1 MPHPTRLIGTALG
14 LFLGSAGLIAAQAEE
29 TLTIGISQFAPTLH
43 PNIESASAKSFVIDM
58 AHRRFTTFDADW
70 QAICLFCTELPSLE
84 NGLAVLETTPEGEE
98 GIAVTFTIPPEAA
111 WGDGTPVTTADVMF
125 TWEAGRAEQSQFGN
139 LQMYREIYD
148 ITVVDDKTFTVHRN
162 RVTYRYDLINDLRV
176 VPAHLERA
184 IWEEN
189 PAEYPNRTLYVT
201 DPTNPG
207 LWFGPYRVT
216 EVESGAYIALEKND
230 TWYGHPPY
238 FDRIVV
244 RTIENT
250 AALEANLLSGSIDKI
265 HGSPGLTIDQALA
278 FADRHSDDYNIIFQE
293 GLIYEHIDVNHDNPI
308 LADIRV
314 RQALMYAADR
324 QTMVEQLF
332 GGYQR
337 VAPTSISPLDWI
349 QTDDVGQYDY
359 DPDRAIALLE
369 EAGFTDIR
377 DGVRHHAETG
387 ERLSLDFMTTAG
399 NRTRELV
406 QQVLQSGWSD
416 VGIEV
421 VVSNQPARVFFGG
434 TLSRREFTGLAMFAW
449 ISSPENVPRTIL
461 HSEGIPTAENGWAG
475 QNYMGFSDPRV
486 DELIDSLEITLDA
499 AAREPLWHEL
509 QQIYAEQLPAL
520 PLYHRADSYIL
531 PVWLGGVV
539 PTGHQYD
546 TAQTVEYWHRTD
558 R

>member
-1 MPHPTRLIGTALG
+1 MSQPTRLIGTALG

-29 TLTIGISQFAPTLH
+29 TLTVGISQFAPTLH

-58 AHRRFTTFDADW
+58 AHRRFTSFDADW
-70 QAICLFCTELPSLE
+70 QPVCLFCTELPTLE
-84 NGLAVLETTPEGEE
+84 NGLAVLETTPDGED
-98 GIAVTFTIPPEAA
+98 GIAVTFTIPPDAA
-111 WGDGTPVTTADVMF
+111 WGDGTPATTRDVLF
-125 TWEAGRAEQSQFGN
+125 TWEAGRSEQSQFGN

-148 ITVVDDKTFTVHRN
+148 ITVVDDKTFTIHRN
-162 RVTYRYDLINDLRV
+162 RVTYRFDMINDLRV
-176 VPAHLERA
+176 VPDHLERA

-216 EVESGAYIALEKND
+216 EVESGAYIVLEQNE

-244 RTIENT
+244 RTVENT

-278 FADRHSDDYNIIFQE
+278 FADRHGDDYNIIFQE

-308 LADIRV
+308 LADLRV

-349 QTDDVGQYDY
+349 YTDEIAQYDY

-387 ERLSLDFMTTAG
+387 ERLSVDFMTTAG

-434 TLSRREFTGLAMFAW
+434 TLSRREYTGLAMFAW
-449 ISSPENVPRTIL
+449 LTSPENVPRTIL
-461 HSEGIPTAENGWAG
+461 HSEGIPTDENGWAG
-475 QNYMGFSDPRV
+475 QNYMGFNDPRV
-486 DELIDSLEITLDA
+486 DELIDTLEETLDPA
-499 AAREPLWHEL
+499 EREPLWHEL
-509 QQIYAEQLPAL
+509 QRIYAEQLPAL
-520 PLYHRADSYIL
+520 PLYHRADSYIMPL
-531 PVWLGGVV
+531 WLGGVV

>member
-148 ITVVDDKTFTVHRN
+148 ITVVDDKTFTIHRD

-278 FADRHSDDYNIIFQE
+278 FADRHGDDYNIIFQE

-308 LADIRV
+308 LADIRI

-377 DGVRHHAETG
+377 DGVRHHTETG

-475 QNYMGFSDPRV
+475 QNYMGFNDPRV
-486 DELIDSLEITLDA
+486 DELIDTLEITLDA

>member
-1 MPHPTRLIGTALG
+1 MPHSSRLIGTALG
-14 LFLGSAGLIAAQAEE
+14 LLLGSAGLVAAQAEE

-43 PNIESASAKSFVIDM
+43 PNIEAASAKTFVIDM
-58 AHRRFTTFDADW
+58 AHRRFTSFDADW

-84 NGLAVLETTPEGEE
+84 NGLAVLETTPEGED
-98 GIAVTFTIPPEAA
+98 GIAVTYTIPAEAT
-111 WGDGTPVTTADVMF
+111 WGDGTPVTTRDVMF
-125 TWEAGRAEQSQFGN
+125 TWEAGRSEDSQFGN

-148 ITVVDDKTFTVHRN
+148 ITVVDEKTFTIHRD
-162 RVTYRYDLINDLRV
+162 RVTYRYDLINDLRL
-176 VPAHLERA
+176 VPDHLERA

-189 PAEYPNRTLYVT
+189 PTEYPNRTLYVT

-216 EVESGAYIALEKND
+216 EVESGAYIVLEQND

-250 AALEANLLSGSIDKI
+250 AALEANLLSGAIDKI
-265 HGSPGLTIDQALA
+265 HGSPGITIDQALA
-278 FADRHSDDYNIIFQE
+278 FADRHGADYNIIFQE
-293 GLIYEHIDVNHDNPI
+293 GLIYEHIDVNHDNPL

-314 RQALMYAADR
+314 RQALMYGADR
-324 QTMVEQLF
+324 QTLVDQLF
-332 GGYQR
+332 AGQQR

-349 QTDDVGQYDY
+349 YADDVPQYAY
-359 DPDRAIALLE
+359 DPDRAVALLE
-369 EAGFTDIR
+369 DAGFTDIR

-387 ERLSLDFMTTAG
+387 DRLSFQFMTTAG

-406 QQVLQSGWSD
+406 QQVLQSNWAEIG
-416 VGIEV
+416 VEV
-421 VVSNQPARVFFGG
+421 VVTNQPARVFFGG
-434 TLSRREFTGLAMFAW
+434 TLSRREFDALAMFAW

-461 HSEGIPTAENGWAG
+461 HSDSIPTADNGWAG
-475 QNYMGFSDPRV
+475 QNYLGFNDPRV
-486 DELIDSLEITLDA
+486 DELLETIEVTLNADE
-499 AAREPLWHEL
+499 RVPLWREL
-509 QQIYAEQLPAL
+509 QTAYAEQLPAL
-520 PLYHRADSYIL
+520 PLYHRADAYIL
-531 PVWLGGVV
+531 PLWLEGVV

-546 TAQTVEYWHRTD
+546 TAERVEYWHRND